1 MSESTMSAAPTR
13 AEIEQTVVA
22 ALARTLR
29 INEGEIHPESNL
41 ENELGLDSL
50 GMINVNIAL
59 EERFQ
64 IALPACE
71 EGPAMAI
78 KTVRDMTDFVAG
90 MLERQEAATC

>member
-1 MSESTMSAAPTR
+1 MPESTMLAKR
-13 AEIEQTVVA
+13 ADVEQTVVA

-29 INEGEIHPESNL
+29 ISETEIHPESNL

-71 EGPAMAI
+71 EGPAAAI
-78 KTVRDMTDFVAG
+78 KTVRDMTDFVYQV
-90 MLERQEAATC
+90 LERQEAGAC